1 MAIETG
7 IIVGG
12 VSIISLIVTK
22 FKCFVRRNGHL
33 SWGIGFLNKPLLD
46 NDELEVKE
54 FDLGEIRGIYV
65 KPKGSYHLQQVEENH
80 D

>member
-1 MAIETG
+1 MVETG
-7 IIVGG
+7 LIVGG

-65 KPKGSYHLQQVEENH
+65 KPKGSYHLQQAEEH
-80 D
+80 DD